1 MASSTGKKRAVSGK
15 SKSIKPKQLEQKVDA
30 ELLLRRIQELEEA
43 VDQLRGRLIHRD
55 EPHRVSDVDLSAL
68 SAAQDRFVRA
78 TTDGWLLVVASG
90 AKMSLPSGLKVS
102 LTSSSGG
109 RDNGTVL
116 EGVFLGTTFDVS
128 SGNLEATF
136 RRVGSLNAHVQRR
149 AAGPVV
155 IGGVAF
161 DLELRISFIEAGTQK
176 ALGPYAAKTD
186 PANPVPTG
194 QHAIEIPDYPHELG
208 SGYGAHGKVWFRIG
222 HQGDRYVHPGRVS
235 AGCLT
240 CAPTQW
246 EEIYGVL
253 HCARLNDKVSV
264 GTLIVQ

>member
-1 MASSTGKKRAVSGK
+1 MANSTDKRGAAPAK
-15 SKSIKPKQLEQKVDA
+15 SKSIKPKQLKQGVDA
-30 ELLLRRIQELEEA
+30 ESLLRRIQELEEA

-55 EPHRVSDVDLSAL
+55 EPHRVSDADLSAL

-90 AKMSLPSGLKVS
+90 TKMSLPSGVKVS

-128 SGNLEATF
+128 SGNLAPAF
-136 RRVGSLNAHVQRR
+136 RRVESLDARVQRR
-149 AAGPVV
+149 AAGSVV
-155 IGGVAF
+155 IDGITF
-161 DLELRISFIEAGTQK
+161 DLELRISFMEAGIKK

-194 QHAIEIPDYPHELG
+194 QHAIEIPDYPHALG
-208 SGYGAHGKVWFRIG
+208 SVYGPHGTVWFRIG
-222 HQGDRYVHPGRVS
+222 HQGDRYVHPGRES

-240 CAPTQW
+240 CAPSQW
-246 EEIYGVL
+246 EDIYGVL

-264 GTLIVQ
+264 GRLIVQ